1 MAGLGV
7 FALTFCWWATI
18 NETVGVGLL
27 ILLLSLRLTSFGIV
41 GPPNNLTA
49 MRALPEDQVVMASG
63 VFALLRSIS
72 GTLGAAV
79 SATLYEQRYFAHVQ
93 HYTDDTDLTAP
104 GVQEALPLLRQG
116 LESAGE
122 SPALLPVQTLG
133 LLYQRLLAEATTRA
147 YQDAFLLSA
156 VVGGL
161 AILPAL
167 PWAESWQ
174 GVRRRWGGRPTEQT
188 PAVEPLSGMHAAVST
203 EDTKHRK
210 SDRSL

>member
-1 MAGLGV
+1 M
-7 FALTFCWWATI
+7 
-18 NETVGVGLL
+18 L

-49 MRALPEDQVVMASG
+49 MRALPEEHVVMASG

-79 SATLYEQRYFAHVQ
+79 SATLYEQRYFYHVQ
-93 HYTDDTDLTAP
+93 RYTDNNDLTAP
-104 GVQEALPLLRQG
+104 GVLEALPLMRQV
-116 LESAGE
+116 LEGAGE

-133 LLYQRLLAEATTRA
+133 LLHQRLLAEATTTA
-147 YQDAFLLSA
+147 YQDYFLLSA
-156 VVGGL
+156 VMGVL

-167 PWAESWQ
+167 PWEEGWK
-174 GVRRRWGGRPTEQT
+174 GVRRLWGVQQTEST
-188 PAVEPLSGMHAAVST
+188 PATEPLSGTQAAVST